1 MESIASWVRSRK
13 AFLILVFLSGQFLSL
28 SMGLVDSTS
37 PRPWRFMFR
46 ADTWGERRGGS
57 ALVTGGA
64 ADRAVRTVGGF
75 RGGATPG
82 PFGLVSTF
90 LSAVSE
96 GTCVDGWSVVA
107 TLGGVLI
114 RSTLG
119 GWAAL
124 RRGCGPTGDTESKFA
139 RDNVGFGARR

>member
-1 MESIASWVRSRK
+1 
-13 AFLILVFLSGQFLSL
+13 
-28 SMGLVDSTS
+28 
-37 PRPWRFMFR
+37 MFR

-90 LSAVSE
+90 LGAVSE
-96 GTCVDGWSVVA
+96 GACGDGWNGVA
-107 TLGGVLI
+107 TLGG
-114 RSTLG
+114 G
-119 GWAAL
+119 AAS
-124 RRGCGPTGDTESKFA
+124 RRGCGPTGNTPRKFA
-139 RDNVGFGARR
+139 GASVGFGARR